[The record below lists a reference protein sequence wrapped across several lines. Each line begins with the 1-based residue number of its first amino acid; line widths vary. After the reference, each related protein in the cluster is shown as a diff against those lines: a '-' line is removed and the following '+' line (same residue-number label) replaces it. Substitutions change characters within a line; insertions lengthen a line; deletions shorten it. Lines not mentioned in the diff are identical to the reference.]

1 MRKIWYIL
9 PFIGIILGGCQDLKE
24 KKAKV
29 VDSVVEGLEY
39 QCAGFIKYT
48 KADGIATC
56 KHMPIGFKIGEIVLG
71 KLDKMPND
79 GIILPQDM
87 VGASRNDIN
96 NKNVQKISVILQSL
110 DADNNPENGI
120 QITKATRDKLKIF
133 VDVKHT
139 SLDDIKDI
147 IEAQVGD
154 KNFTQTN
161 NAIEHLKR
169 SMRKYKVLK

>member
-1 MRKIWYIL
+1 MKLIYIL
-9 PFIGIILGGCQDLKE
+9 SLITFIFTGCQSISE
-24 KKAKV
+24 KKATI

-71 KLDKMPND
+71 KLDKIPKD
-79 GIILPQDM
+79 GIIFPQDM

-139 SLDDIKDI
+139 SMDDIKDI